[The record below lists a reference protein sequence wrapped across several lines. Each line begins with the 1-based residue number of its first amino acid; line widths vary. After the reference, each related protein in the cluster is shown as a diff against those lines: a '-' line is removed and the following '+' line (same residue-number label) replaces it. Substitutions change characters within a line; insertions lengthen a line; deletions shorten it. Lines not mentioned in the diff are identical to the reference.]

1 MISSSYVHIIII
13 AFIATPC
20 PALSQ
25 LSTLKRLAIAIPQH
39 KSTHIDFTFYAW
51 NPLTYPG
58 WLVYI
63 YFVYV
68 SLKYM

>member
-25 LSTLKRLAIAIPQH
+25 LSTLKRLANQLANAISQLKP
-39 KSTHIDFTFYAW
+39 SYSIDFTFYAW
-51 NPLTYPG
+51 NPLA
-58 WLVYI
+58 
-63 YFVYV
+63 
-68 SLKYM
+68 